1 MQNTIKNSFA
11 KSNFSKTVSPLRE
24 NSINSNRSRNSSS
37 HLSKKKRTFQS
48 LKDSNIYMSSKI
60 DEAIKK
66 KLGEIKLFETNV
78 RLQKKISLRP
88 IVKNVLIQ
96 PKKPTYYQ

>member
-1 MQNTIKNSFA
+1 
-11 KSNFSKTVSPLRE
+11 
-24 NSINSNRSRNSSS
+24 
-37 HLSKKKRTFQS
+37 
-48 LKDSNIYMSSKI
+48 MSSKI

-66 KLGEIKLFETNV
+66 KLGEIKLFETNGRV
-78 RLQKKISLRP
+78 QKKISLTP